1 MSLSI
6 CGKIKGFLFNPSATF
21 DASKNDTVSDALK
34 FLILVLPI
42 FPAVL
47 ILVIATSPGEEIT
60 IKYLPSSFLVVF
72 ISIIGGIFSAYS
84 SGLWTHVWVYLLG
97 GRAGVEQTLKA
108 TIYSKTPIW
117 LLGGVGFVAGAW
129 AASKNFDSFGMV
141 IAETWFL
148 FILIWAYITE
158 IIGIRQLHGLST
170 RMAIL
175 ATTIPI
181 AIIVSIW
188 ICLDL

>member
-1 MSLSI
+1 M
-6 CGKIKGFLFNPSATF
+6 KGFLFSPSATF

-34 FLILVLPI
+34 FLILILPI
-42 FPAVL
+42 FPTVL
-47 ILVIATSPGEEIT
+47 IFVIATSPGEGIT
-60 IKYLPSSFLVVF
+60 IKNISSSFLVVF
-72 ISIIGGIFSAYS
+72 IFVIGGIFSAYS

-97 GRAGVEQTLKA
+97 GRAGAEQTLKA

-141 IAETWFL
+141 IAATWFL
-148 FILIWAYITE
+148 FMSIWAYITE

-170 RMAIL
+170 GIAIL
-175 ATTIPI
+175 AATIPI
-181 AIIVSIW
+181 TILVIIGM
-188 ICLDL
+188 CLNL